1 MFGYKD
7 MSEIV
12 SEFCN
17 CAAGISGAYETPA
30 KASKDS
36 TTLTGEK
43 IKDTKAP
50 ILDVKKGL
58 AKQWDRDKKPID
70 WGKMVKKM
78 NARRGDN
85 A

>member
-30 KASKDS
+30 KSGSAAK
-36 TTLTGEK
+36 TLTGETV
-43 IKDTKAP
+43 KDT
-50 ILDVKKGL
+50 
-58 AKQWDRDKKPID
+58 KPID
-70 WGKMVKKM
+70 WEARLK
-78 NARRGDN
+78 NLHIRRGE
-85 A
+85 